1 MLKEKYGIDEYS
13 TAELRQQLVD
23 FLQDKES
30 VGVQGLTELIAL
42 FGMDI
47 LFQLYPQYR
56 AL

>member
-13 TAELRQQLVD
+13 TAELRQQLMD